1 MLQVNRAL
9 DRRHSVLLGI
19 MVVAWAS
26 LRYRTWRRRQW
37 LRVSDLKNEQLLSR
51 YQEVVDAELGT
62 GLFI

>member
-1 MLQVNRAL
+1 
-9 DRRHSVLLGI
+9 